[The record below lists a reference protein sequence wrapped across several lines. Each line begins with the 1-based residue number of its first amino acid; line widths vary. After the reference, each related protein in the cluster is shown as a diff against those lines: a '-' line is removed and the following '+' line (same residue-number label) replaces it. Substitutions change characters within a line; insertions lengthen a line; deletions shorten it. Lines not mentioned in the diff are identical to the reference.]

1 MTEKKERSR
10 SLNEQLQLA
19 TDLHGHFGP
28 FLALGVRMGLYG
40 LRKLGVKRG
49 DTELRVIV
57 MLRYATPVSC
67 ILDGIQ
73 SSTQCTVGNTRL
85 AWKNSEDVSAIFK
98 LERSKRQIEVS
109 VKPSVLQELILR
121 LEAKPSDEDTRQL
134 GLAIESRSDAGLF
147 LEKR

>member
-40 LRKLGVKRG
+40 LRKLGVKKG

-85 AWKNSEDVSAIFK
+85 ARKNSEDVSAIFQ

-109 VKPSVLQELILR
+109 VKPSVLHELILG
-121 LEAKPSDEDTRQL
+121 LKAKPSDEDTRQL
-134 GLAIESRSDAGLF
+134 GLAIASRSDAELF